1 MIVQSAPAGA
11 PNFVM
16 RMSEHTAFAGQLA
29 RAFGND
35 RFEPLSPYDEMLFV
49 VDHHDEGWVE
59 FDARPRVD
67 PATGLPYHLT
77 ATPRDIAIQT
87 GDRSADFNEAHHP
100 YCGLLSSMHIW
111 GLYNGRYG
119 YSDQVLL
126 GMVPAEWRPR
136 YDAMLDAQLARQ
148 ARLKETLSHDP
159 VTAGWIDEA
168 HLFQN
173 YKQLQFFDTL
183 SLYFHCTHDGARGD
197 AAFTHVPRSADEDVT
212 VAVARVEPGVYSFDP
227 YPWREDRL
235 VVTFGGRYL
244 APGTGTGTEA
254 ESGAAMMRAAPDAE
268 QAVTFVRAA
277 SGRSGA

>member
-35 RFEPLSPYDEMLFV
+35 RFEKLSPYDEMLFV

-59 FDARPRVD
+59 FDARPRID
-67 PATGLPYHLT
+67 PASGLPYHLT

-87 GDRSADFNEAHHP
+87 GDRSADFNQGHHP

-119 YSDQVLL
+119 YSKQVLL
-126 GMVPAEWRPR
+126 GMVPDEWRPR
-136 YDAMLDAQLARQ
+136 YEAMLDAQLARQ
-148 ARLKETLSHDP
+148 AHLKDTLSRNP
-159 VTAGWIDEA
+159 ETAGWLEEA

-197 AAFTHVPRSADEDVT
+197 ADFTHVPRSADEDVT
-212 VAVARVEPGVYSFDP
+212 VAVARVGAGVYSFDP
-227 YPWREDRL
+227 YPWCEDEL

-244 APGTGTGTEA
+244 APDADATA
-254 ESGAAMMRAAPDAE
+254 ESGAATMRAAPDAE
-268 QAVTFVRAA
+268 QSVTFIRAVT
-277 SGRSGA
+277 GRSGG